1 MNQIYFTEI
10 SWVKFFKIFANIPLG
25 PGPKVRLPLTE
36 QHQKEPWTVP
46 LDIRQKVKEVKTP
59 IDKLE
64 EGNSKESEKKSI
76 KPNATTADAGETNIE
91 NIQADVDSNLST
103 SLKDSPILK
112 IFWERDDFKY
122 VVNED
127 QLLWPT
133 FVQHEKLILHKG
145 RFPKVPQFS
154 FKTLNDKYAES
165 LGKEN
170 TPQDFTKRKD
180 FKKLKGYKSFD
191 VDALINDKKFLKKN
205 QHQLPNNFT
214 DSSTLSVVEIERH
227 SSIGV
232 IVAIIGNILISVSL
246 NVQKLVHNNLKKG
259 SLTKTLSKSISETD
273 PLLIN
278 SQIYGNNTV
287 EVELTTI
294 NQSPEEKAYY
304 TVPLWWVGLSCM
316 AIGELGNF
324 SAYGFAPAI
333 LVTPLGTVALISNA
347 LIAPMFLNERLRRRD
362 VIGILVAI
370 FGTVTI
376 VAVSSQTDEPSL
388 TPDDIII
395 AIMQLKFLIYFLG
408 TFLLGVILFRL
419 SRSSFGQKYIFVDL
433 SLVAICGGYT
443 EVIPTNFVLFTTS
456 TIIGSAVLY
465 NDFSRMTTA
474 SSVSALSGISFMF
487 FGVWLITGNKE
498 EVIEY
503 ITGVDE
509 TAAEFLS
516 NNLSPSHCGNS
527 NQQTLSSNLHLS
539 NTRRESKASI
549 LDNNHSSSYQK
560 ALFLTPYLRTSDSV
574 SSSFEDIE
582 NAANIG
588 RRSRSRTKSDINL
601 KEPPPQS
608 KLEGESQDKD
618 SCYQKNFSGNLHMP
632 QQELFN
638 FDQFNYKN
646 SSIFNFT
653 GDHYGEPIIDE
664 KFSTQPVEALK
675 KLDEPHFDN
684 YTNNSLNPSYFYSIS
699 STNSDVAPEVDK
711 DKSLPIIT
719 KNSKIG
725 HLSVHQ
731 SFGKD
736 FGSTINSVFHSVG
749 TRELRKLEL
758 GQIERNIKTPS
769 ASPTKRK
776 GAL

>member
-1 MNQIYFTEI
+1 M
-10 SWVKFFKIFANIPLG
+10 
-25 PGPKVRLPLTE
+25 
-36 QHQKEPWTVP
+36 
-46 LDIRQKVKEVKTP
+46 
-59 IDKLE
+59 
-64 EGNSKESEKKSI
+64 
-76 KPNATTADAGETNIE
+76 
-91 NIQADVDSNLST
+91 
-103 SLKDSPILK
+103 
-112 IFWERDDFKY
+112 
-122 VVNED
+122 
-127 QLLWPT
+127 
-133 FVQHEKLILHKG
+133 
-145 RFPKVPQFS
+145 
-154 FKTLNDKYAES
+154 
-165 LGKEN
+165 
-170 TPQDFTKRKD
+170 
-180 FKKLKGYKSFD
+180 
-191 VDALINDKKFLKKN
+191 
-205 QHQLPNNFT
+205 QLPNNFT

-443 EVIPTNFVLFTTS
+443 VLSTKAISSLINLTFFDMFTHPITYLMLFILISTAVFVLFTTS

-749 TRELRKLEL
+749 TR
-758 GQIERNIKTPS
+758 
-769 ASPTKRK
+769 
-776 GAL
+776 